1 MVSRLRLVVH
11 RYLVRSLADGVA
23 LVSLAVGI
31 GGLLSVASL
40 ADQLVGLAP
49 DWMSTPTVSV
59 DLASP
64 DGQILQVF
72 RYVEYEQLRG
82 VSGFDDLAAFGRV
95 DAMVTASVS
104 PLPIVC
110 ALVTKNF
117 FDLRRA
123 LDTGVAGAAALPAEF
138 AGRSALIHRRLASR
152 LFTGSPIGQSL
163 QVNHVA
169 FVVVGV
175 VDGPS
180 ARHVGVEPDVWIPL
194 AEGTGVYPDS
204 RLTPIENELGP
215 RGGAWFVLTGR
226 LKPGVSVEALN
237 AQLAGIRFAQ
247 RGPKQVVRAHAD
259 SGGLPSTLRSPI
271 SRALQVSSF
280 GLLMFLLVA
289 IGNATILLTQRI
301 LRLAPERAVRYVLGA
316 RQSQLIWAI
325 VFEGSMLATMATGI
339 GVVMSIV
346 VVSVLRVQLPE
357 FLGVRGITAV
367 PSLSLVIAAL
377 LVGQV
382 CALLASVIPIWRV
395 VLPEARWRLRALQG
409 TRQRRS
415 IAKRTE
421 ALVVVFQVTAAVLLL
436 TWAVALIST
445 WYQLRNSDLGLEPDR
460 VQVVELFLDPSMR
473 NPAQRFDSL
482 SRYLAKVQTQP
493 GVRAAA
499 LATVAPLT
507 PAKDALDIDRRPSG
521 TIYVDTVS
529 VTPAYFDV
537 LGIRLRRGRGF
548 DDPDPAGSVVLNE
561 AALVLEARRAAA
573 LNPSS
578 AEVTIG
584 SRLRGG
590 QLVGVVGDV
599 RRDRV
604 EVDVEPT
611 RYLLLNEE
619 SARPSVVLLISNR
632 EAGVT
637 ASQLAALA
645 RDVDGELIVR
655 GVNALPDQVT
665 KVMWRSRT
673 TAVLSFGWGFG
684 ALLLAASGIFGVISG
699 TIVRRQFD
707 MAVLMALGATSKI
720 VQWQLVRRSMLL
732 AIAGLAAGS
741 CLALWQWRVLQAL
754 DSSAKAPPQAMTF
767 VISVLVV
774 LSVVLLTS
782 FAAARPLRLMQPA
795 EVLRRG
801 VSG

>member
-1 MVSRLRLVVH
+1 
-11 RYLVRSLADGVA
+11 
-23 LVSLAVGI
+23 LAVGI

-40 ADQLVGLAP
+40 ADQLVGIAP
-49 DWMSTPTVSV
+49 GWRLTTTVSV

-64 DGQILQVF
+64 DGQVLQVF
-72 RYVEYEQLRG
+72 RFVEYEQLRR
-82 VSGFDDLAAFGRV
+82 VPGFGDLAAFGRV
-95 DAMVTASVS
+95 DAMVRASDS

-117 FDLRRA
+117 FDLSRA
-123 LDTGVAGAAALPAEF
+123 LDTGVTGAAALPAEF
-138 AGRSALIHRRLASR
+138 AGRSALIHPRVASR
-152 LFTGSPIGQSL
+152 LFKGSPIGQSL

-175 VDGPS
+175 IDGPS

-204 RLTPIENELGP
+204 RLTPIENELGA

-226 LKPGVSVEALN
+226 LRPGVSVEALN
-237 AQLAGIRFAQ
+237 GQLAGIRFAQ

-259 SGGLPSTLRSPI
+259 SGGLPSTLRSPV

-346 VVSVLRVQLPE
+346 VVSVIRVQLPE
-357 FLGVRGITAV
+357 FLGVRGISAV

-382 CALLASVIPIWRV
+382 CAVLASVIPIWRV

-436 TWAVALIST
+436 TWAVALISK

-473 NPAQRFDSL
+473 NQAQRFDSL
-482 SRYLAKVQTQP
+482 TRYLARVQTQA

-529 VTPAYFDV
+529 VTPSYFDV

-561 AALVLEARRAAA
+561 AALALEVRRAA

-578 AEVTIG
+578 GEVTIG

-590 QLVGVVGDV
+590 ELVGVVGDV

-611 RYLLLNEE
+611 RYLMLNEE
-619 SARPSVVLLISNR
+619 TARPSVVMLISNS
-632 EAGVT
+632 EAGIT

-665 KVMWRSRT
+665 KMMWRSRT

-684 ALLLAASGIFGVISG
+684 ALILAATGIFGVISG
-699 TIVRRQFD
+699 TIVKRQFD
-707 MAVLMALGATSKI
+707 MAVLMALGATSRV

-732 AIAGLAAGS
+732 AISGLVCGS

-754 DSSAKAPPQAMTF
+754 DLSAKAPPQTMTF

-774 LSVVLLTS
+774 LGVVLLTS

-801 VSG
+801 VTG